1 MDYSLIN
8 KAEVAKLLTVR
19 PATVDKMRRQGEFI
33 RPTKVGGTLRWR
45 DIDVQAWL
53 DQKLTDA
60 EVK

>member
-33 RPTKVGGTLRWR
+33 RPIKVGGTLRWR